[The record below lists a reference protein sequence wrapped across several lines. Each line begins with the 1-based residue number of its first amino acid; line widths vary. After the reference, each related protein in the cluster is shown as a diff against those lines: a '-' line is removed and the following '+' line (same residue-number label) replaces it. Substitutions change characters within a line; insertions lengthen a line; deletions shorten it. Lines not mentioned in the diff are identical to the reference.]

1 MLTMHRRLHDGYAPT
16 NVQAT
21 TPRAAGERRCDP
33 SDALVSAPELRP
45 PFRHITVLASVR
57 GTPDPQWRM
66 TRGVLD
72 VSVDGEHL
80 QVVTE
85 AQAHEEGIDGP
96 ELHALAPAPVSDVGS
111 RNVIVATRD
120 DHREHREALQ
130 QVLADR
136 QVRRRVRRLAHSIA
150 QFHQPPTPYVCGH
163 AKRRGHTTEATTVSW
178 SAVPLTRQPCGLP
191 SQG

>member
-57 GTPDPQWRM
+57 WTPDPQWRM

-120 DHREHREALQ
+120 NHREHREASSKSWLIARFVAVCDVSHIQ
-130 QVLADR
+130 SHNFTNPQPRMFAATPSAEGIPP
-136 QVRRRVRRLAHSIA
+136 RRL
-150 QFHQPPTPYVCGH
+150 P
-163 AKRRGHTTEATTVSW
+163 
-178 SAVPLTRQPCGLP
+178 
-191 SQG
+191 